1 MYRRYF
7 QISAIILFAI
17 AGFSSQYFQWRAEK
31 ISRAQDLMIDNPVV
45 GWEKRIAHLPRS
57 FIVGEEVGY
66 LADWDIYPLFMPID
80 QDQEYVLTQYALAPS
95 ILRRGGN
102 YPWVIGNFT
111 LAGRDDWFSENLQDF
126 SVEKV
131 GFGIYLFSRGEK

>member
-1 MYRRYF
+1 MLRRYF
-7 QISAIILFAI
+7 QIFAVVLFAI
-17 AGFSSQYFQWRAEK
+17 AGFFSQYFQWRAEK
-31 ISRAQDLMIDNPVV
+31 TSRDQDLKIDEPVAR
-45 GWEKRIAHLPRS
+45 WEKRVAHIPRS

-66 LADWDIYPLFMPID
+66 LADWDIDPLFMPID

-111 LAGRDDWFSENLQDF
+111 LTERDDWFSENLKGF
-126 SVEKV
+126 SVDKV